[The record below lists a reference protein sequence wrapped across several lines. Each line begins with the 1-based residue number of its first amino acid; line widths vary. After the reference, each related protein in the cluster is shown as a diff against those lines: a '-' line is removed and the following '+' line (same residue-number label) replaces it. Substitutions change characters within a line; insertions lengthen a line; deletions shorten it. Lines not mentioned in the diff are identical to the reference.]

1 MLVFIKDMNQ
11 TIALLTTLFVISN
24 PLFLNLTNQQ
34 CYTANAIEIKD
45 SSKIPTRKS
54 RSDRA
59 FKKEIVRLIA
69 ASKLPA
75 QEKKEFLSSMND
87 PSFPI
92 AIDLNCWGAKEAGS
106 WEKYIQALEADRKER
121 EPGST
126 LSTEEKKFVSQYFR
140 LIKKYYC
147 PNTK

>member
-1 MLVFIKDMNQ
+1 MNQ

-24 PLFLNLTNQQ
+24 PLFLNLTNHN
-34 CYTANAIEIKD
+34 YTANAIEIKD
-45 SSKIPTRKS
+45 SNKIPTTKS

-59 FKKEIVRLIA
+59 FKKELVRLIA
-69 ASKLPA
+69 TSKISS
-75 QEKKEFLSSMND
+75 QEKKEFLSSIND

-121 EPGST
+121 EPGSS
-126 LSTEEKKFVSQYFR
+126 LSSAERNFISQYFK